1 VRRKNRNSK
10 IFSIL
15 ELENP
20 SECDGKFCV
29 KNLVIAW
36 LVLGHSEVSLLINFL
51 INGMTRRLVG
61 RPTANPITQPPKNLW
76 RNPGVQPVI
85 IVFIVK
91 VIVESIANVM
101 NNAVNNVE
109 YLRLTFI
116 AGNHPI
122 KR

>member
-1 VRRKNRNSK
+1 MFTS
-10 IFSIL
+10 
-15 ELENP
+15 
-20 SECDGKFCV
+20 
-29 KNLVIAW
+29 
-36 LVLGHSEVSLLINFL
+36 FL
-51 INGMTRRLVG
+51 TNGMTRRLVG
-61 RPTANPITQPPKNLW
+61 KPTANPIAHPPKNLW

-85 IVFIVK
+85 IVFMAK

-101 NNAVNNVE
+101 SSAVNNVE